1 MTGSE
6 RPVSPAPVREIST
19 RQLGKQ
25 LSAILAEIRE
35 TGVTIVVTSGGVP
48 VARLGPL
55 PDD

>member
-6 RPVSPAPVREIST
+6 RPVRPAPVREIST

-55 PDD
+55 LDD

>member
-1 MTGSE
+1 MTG
-6 RPVSPAPVREIST
+6 PQPAPVREIST

-55 PDD
+55 LDD

>member
-1 MTGSE
+1 VTASE
-6 RPVSPAPVREIST
+6 PPVSSAPVREIST

-55 PDD
+55 DD